1 MSLLFDVIDNKT
13 EMLAEKI
20 FERQFEY
27 DKNLDNEYG
36 DYRKTKMYRDIKH
49 NLKSLEVAVQ
59 YDANKI
65 FEDYALWLVKLLS
78 TRMEDLPKERIKEQ
92 MISHYRIIGEVL
104 EEAQVKRDY
113 QQKAQLHL
121 ENAIKVTEEADLEK
135 ETVKKDSRL
144 ESGEKILESLRI
156 RFLNSLLRT
165 DREGAQKVIDEA
177 LENDISL
184 ENIYLEIFQKTMIK
198 VGELWHSGTIKV
210 DEEHYITSMIQNI
223 MMQLWPK
230 IFAKEKIDRTILVC
244 TVGNELHEM
253 GARILCDLMA
263 IRGWDSIYLG
273 AAIPVDNIISAV
285 KKHDPDLVGLSVTMP
300 FYLEQC
306 ERAVKKIK
314 TNDSTKDIKI
324 SVGGRAFSLAP
335 HLPAKWGADVTATN
349 GIELA
354 EWAEKNI

>member
-20 FERQFEY
+20 FERQFGY
-27 DKNLDNEYG
+27 DKNLDNEYV

-65 FEDYALWLVKLLS
+65 FEDYAFWLVKLLS

-113 QQKAQLHL
+113 QQKAQLH
-121 ENAIKVTEEADLEK
+121 
-135 ETVKKDSRL
+135 
-144 ESGEKILESLRI
+144 
-156 RFLNSLLRT
+156 
-165 DREGAQKVIDEA
+165 
-177 LENDISL
+177 L

-314 TNDSTKDIKI
+314 TNDSTKDVKI
-324 SVGGRAFSLAP
+324 AVGGRAFSLAP
-335 HLPAKWGADVTATN
+335 HLPAEWGADVTATN